1 MTEKKKENGMT
12 RREFVKTVGAAAV
25 VGSALS
31 MSVPKEAHAARTLK
45 IGFMGPFTGPASRT
59 GDQFKRGIKMA
70 LEDAETNGEIPV
82 KVEIKRN
89 FNTQYWKLANNGEY
103 GDFEKVDLNTVK
115 YTLVLEPRSTKSFEY
130 VLRTYHGAREE
141 DWRP

>member
-12 RREFVKTVGAAAV
+12 CREFVKTVGGAAV

-59 GDQFKRGIKMA
+59 GDQFKRGIKWPWKTPKQMA
-70 LEDAETNGEIPV
+70 RSLS
-82 KVEIKRN
+82 
-89 FNTQYWKLANNGEY
+89 
-103 GDFEKVDLNTVK
+103 K
-115 YTLVLEPRSTKSFEY
+115 YTAPAF
-130 VLRTYHGAREE
+130 RTHT
-141 DWRP
+141 